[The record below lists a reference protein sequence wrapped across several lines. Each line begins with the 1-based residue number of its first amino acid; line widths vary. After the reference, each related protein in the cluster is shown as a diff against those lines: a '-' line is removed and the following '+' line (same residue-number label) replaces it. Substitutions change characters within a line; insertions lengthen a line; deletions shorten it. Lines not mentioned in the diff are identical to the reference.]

1 MSRLRQGTTQ
11 VKTPKTR
18 ELETQSKI
26 RRIRARL
33 DEIAEYKKVLA
44 ADGSKPDGDD
54 KRLESEL
61 IVRLLYLEKE
71 LKNMAPEALALKAR
85 AREEEAVRGAQVE
98 AQAMLKR
105 RGKGDAR
112 RVSVAPMVASDEGAN
127 PLRSEGSSDRKP
139 APRREPWRSPY
150 EAGTSE
156 SKPVSPRREGRGKAP
171 ATRSPRDDR
180 RPSSTSRPDAK
191 KSAPRGDKRPSPY
204 ASCPDAKKSAPRGDK
219 RPSPYASRPDAKKS
233 APRGDNRPSSYA
245 SRPDAKKSAPR
256 GDKRPSPYAARPDAK
271 KSAPRG
277 DKRPSPYAARP
288 DAKNRAKSGDESA
301 ASGASTAKKKGY
313 WSREDRRVRPSQ
325 PGRRPTKPV

>member
-1 MSRLRQGTTQ
+1 MSRLPQGTTQ

-112 RVSVAPMVASDEGAN
+112 RVSVAPMVASAEGAN

-156 SKPVSPRREGRGKAP
+156 SKPVSPRREGRGKAT

-204 ASCPDAKKSAPRGDK
+204 A
-219 RPSPYASRPDAKKS
+219 
-233 APRGDNRPSSYA
+233 
-245 SRPDAKKSAPR
+245 
-256 GDKRPSPYAARPDAK
+256 ARPDAK
-271 KSAPRG
+271 T
-277 DKRPSPYAARP
+277 
-288 DAKNRAKSGDESA
+288 RAKSGDEPATSSA
-301 ASGASTAKKKGY
+301 KTAKKKGY

-325 PGRRPTKPV
+325 PGRRPAKPV

>member
-1 MSRLRQGTTQ
+1 MSRLPQGTTQ

-156 SKPVSPRREGRGKAP
+156 SKPVSPRREGRGKAT

-271 KSAPRG
+271 T
-277 DKRPSPYAARP
+277 
-288 DAKNRAKSGDESA
+288 RAKSGDEPVTSSA
-301 ASGASTAKKKGY
+301 KAAKKKGY

-325 PGRRPTKPV
+325 PGRRPAKSV